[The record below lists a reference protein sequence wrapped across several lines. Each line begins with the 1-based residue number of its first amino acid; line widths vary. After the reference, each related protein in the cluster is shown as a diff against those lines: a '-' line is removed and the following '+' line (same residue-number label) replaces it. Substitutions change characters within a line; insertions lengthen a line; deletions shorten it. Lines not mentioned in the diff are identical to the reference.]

1 MIDISQAAGTAR
13 EHTGEIARPV
23 RRWPV
28 SAGRVWAAGFVVAV
42 LWSAWGSGIGRPGTV
57 NLNGLALL
65 QEFWAAAVR
74 PDVSGAFVATTARA
88 TVVTLA
94 FAQLGTAIAIGLGL
108 IGGVL
113 ISESFWR
120 SDRAARR
127 AARVRRR
134 LAWYSGRVALGLP
147 RGVHEVVWGLFLVG
161 ILGRDPMVGVLAIAI
176 PFGAITA
183 KVYAELI
190 DEAAAGTYDAL
201 VASGSGRLAAIAY
214 GVLPKAWPDLVSYA
228 FYRLDCAIRSAV
240 ILGMIGAGG
249 LGFQLALMFSGLRYP
264 QMWTLIY
271 ALVLVGAVVDRWGSA
286 LRVPG
291 RRRLVLSSM
300 VLGGGLTVGALVV
313 LAPDLSRL
321 FQARTWTL
329 AAEVVDASLP
339 PRLPGSWAELLG
351 QCVATLQMSLSAIAI
366 GSALGVAAAFL
377 AARGGGRIRAPVA
390 WLMRSLLLVTRA
402 LSPPVWALLLLF
414 LLVPGPLPGAVALGV
429 YNFGVLG
436 RLFAEVVENLDRRP
450 AAALRQAGAG
460 PVSTFFYAT
469 VPAAMTRFAAY
480 SLYRWEIAIRETVVV
495 GVVGAAGL
503 GRLLEE
509 RRAAF
514 DFPSMMTA
522 VLALLVLSLAVDFI
536 SAAARRSWR

>member
-1 MIDISQAAGTAR
+1 MIDISRPAGAARG
-13 EHTGEIARPV
+13 HTSDIARPA
-23 RRWPV
+23 RRWHV
-28 SAGRVWAAGFVVAV
+28 SAGRIWAAGLVVAV
-42 LWSAWGSGIGRPGTV
+42 LWSAWGSGIGRPDTV
-57 NLNGLALL
+57 NLNGWALL
-65 QEFWAAAVR
+65 REFWAAAAQ
-74 PDVSGAFVATTARA
+74 PDLSVAFLATTAHA

-120 SDRAARR
+120 TDRAARR

-134 LAWYSGRVALGLP
+134 LAWYSGRMALGLP
-147 RGVHEVVWGLFLVG
+147 RGVHEAVWGLFLVG

-183 KVYAELI
+183 KVYAEII
-190 DEAAAGTYDAL
+190 DEAAAGAYEAL

-249 LGFQLALMFSGLRYP
+249 LGFQLSLMFSGLRYP

-271 ALVLVGAVVDRWGSA
+271 ALVLVGAAVDRWGSA
-286 LRVPG
+286 LRVAG
-291 RRRLVLSSM
+291 RRRLALNSV
-300 VLGGGLTVGALVV
+300 VLGGVLTVGAAVV

-329 AAEVVDASLP
+329 AAEVVTASLP
-339 PRLPGSWAELLG
+339 PRLPGSWKELLG

-377 AARGGGRIRAPVA
+377 AARGGGH
-390 WLMRSLLLVTRA
+390 
-402 LSPPVWALLLLF
+402 
-414 LLVPGPLPGAVALGV
+414 G
-429 YNFGVLG
+429 Y
-436 RLFAEVVENLDRRP
+436 ERP
-450 AAALRQAGAG
+450 SRG
-460 PVSTFFYAT
+460 
-469 VPAAMTRFAAY
+469 
-480 SLYRWEIAIRETVVV
+480 
-495 GVVGAAGL
+495 
-503 GRLLEE
+503 
-509 RRAAF
+509 
-514 DFPSMMTA
+514 
-522 VLALLVLSLAVDFI
+522 
-536 SAAARRSWR
+536 